1 MTNTLLDFSLRPE
14 LALHARVVADVEAAA
29 APMGISPLIAG
40 AFARDLHLQYR
51 AGIGTQRQ
59 TEDIDFALAV
69 PDWAAFEALS
79 QRLTSSGAFQA
90 STTAAHRLRHSNGW
104 PVDLV
109 PFGGVESADR
119 KIAWPP
125 RGDFVMDVFGFREAL
140 ADAHPVLMPG
150 NVQTRVVSL
159 PALALLKIVCWQ
171 DRHYASPRKDA
182 HDLQMILRHYLAAGN
197 ESRLWDEFAGWTEGD
212 DFDYELSGPRM
223 LGQDIGRLLDGQ
235 GLAQVTRILQQ
246 QTDAGKPGLLPSEMN
261 VNEPDRAVSWLE
273 ALLRG
278 LFSSATPQP

>member
-1 MTNTLLDFSLRPE
+1 MTSTLLDFSLRPE

-29 APMGISPLIAG
+29 LPMGISPLIAG

-51 AGIGTQRQ
+51 CGIGMQRQ

-69 PDWAAFEALS
+69 TDWAAFEALS
-79 QRLTSSGAFQA
+79 QRLISSGVFQA
-90 STTAAHRLRHSNGW
+90 SPTAAHRLWHSNGW

-150 NVQTRVVSL
+150 NVQTRVASL
-159 PALALLKIVCWQ
+159 PALALLKIVCWE
-171 DRHYASPRKDA
+171 DRHYAAPRKDA
-182 HDLQMILRHYLAAGN
+182 HDLQMILSHYLAAGN
-197 ESRLWDEFAGWTEGD
+197 ESRLWDEFSGWTQGE

-223 LGQDIGRLLDGQ
+223 LGHDMGLLLDGQ

-246 QTDAGKPGLLPSEMN
+246 QTDSGKPGLLPSEMN
-261 VNEPDRAVSWLE
+261 VNDPERAVSWLE
-273 ALLRG
+273 ALLHG
-278 LFSSATPQP
+278 LLSPATPEP